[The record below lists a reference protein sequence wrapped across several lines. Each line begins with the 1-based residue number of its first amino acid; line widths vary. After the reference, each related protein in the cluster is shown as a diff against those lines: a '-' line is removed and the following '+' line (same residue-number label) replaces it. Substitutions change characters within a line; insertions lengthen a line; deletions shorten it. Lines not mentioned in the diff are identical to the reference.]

1 MNRDLTHALSGL
13 QGEQYVTALRAL
25 AIMAKLDDGF
35 IRCGGEGCPGRAEWI
50 GMQRCGAPGGPVCEV
65 CVQRQS
71 EWMTATAM
79 LAGASPYCRHCQQDA
94 DREHIYVVNIWTG
107 EEQSL

>member
-1 MNRDLTHALSGL
+1 M
-13 QGEQYVTALRAL
+13 
-25 AIMAKLDDGF
+25 
-35 IRCGGEGCPGRAEWI
+35 
-50 GMQRCGAPGGPVCEV
+50 CEL